1 MMNAAIIS
9 VITSLVVSGITF
21 IFGLKSG
28 KNQADREK
36 LQNLYK
42 EMYVGMRDVRK
53 ALCEDQPKKYENYDS
68 KTTGNRTQYLP
79 PVTKIFYEGNNV
91 FLNKRIAETSLT
103 LERRC
108 MTYGD
113 MFSKTSE
120 GIHEIIMDNL
130 NYFADGYTFEQLA
143 HQKGDKRKLVSS
155 NPNII
160 NSCILASYSMF
171 LTEKGRENL
180 IKLLSDPEKGV
191 RFEKTDR
198 GTILFSTTI
207 YPGGLNV
214 PCAEFIDRIMDRI
227 NPKQEQLKSQK
238 VKLIKEC
245 DKKIKKLARRAKEP
259 VSFFETIIG
268 AIADIFH

>member
-42 EMYVGMRDVRK
+42 EMYVGLRDIRK
-53 ALCEDQPKKYENYDS
+53 ALSEDTPKRYENYDS

-79 PVTKIFYEGNNV
+79 PVTKIFYDGNNV
-91 FLNKRIAETSLT
+91 FLNKRVAEDSLA

-113 MFSKTSE
+113 MFSKASE
-120 GIHEIIMDNL
+120 GIHEIILDNINL
-130 NYFADGYTFEQLA
+130 FTDGYKFESLRS
-143 HQKGDKRKLVSS
+143 QKDDKRKLVSC
-155 NPNII
+155 NPNGV
-160 NSCILASYSMF
+160 NSCFLISYSSF
-171 LTEKGRENL
+171 LTEDGRANL
-180 IKLLSDPEKGV
+180 EKLLSDPEKGV
-191 RFEKTDR
+191 TFEKTDR
-198 GTILFSTTI
+198 GTILYNTTI
-207 YPGGLNV
+207 YPGGLKV
-214 PCAEFIDRIMDRI
+214 SYTEFINCITEKTSL
-227 NPKQEQLKSQK
+227 KQEQLRSEKK
-238 VKLIKEC
+238 KLIKEC

-259 VSFFETIIG
+259 NSFLETVFG
-268 AIADIFH
+268 AITDIFH

>member
-42 EMYVGMRDVRK
+42 EMYVGLRDIRK
-53 ALCEDQPKKYENYDS
+53 ALSEDTPKRYENYDS

-91 FLNKRIAETSLT
+91 FLNKRVAEASLA

-113 MFSKTSE
+113 MFSKTS
-120 GIHEIIMDNL
+120 L
-130 NYFADGYTFEQLA
+130 KKEQLI
-143 HQKGDKRKLVSS
+143 S
-155 NPNII
+155 
-160 NSCILASYSMF
+160 
-171 LTEKGRENL
+171 EK
-180 IKLLSDPEKGV
+180 K
-191 RFEKTDR
+191 
-198 GTILFSTTI
+198 
-207 YPGGLNV
+207 
-214 PCAEFIDRIMDRI
+214 
-227 NPKQEQLKSQK
+227 
-238 VKLIKEC
+238 KLIKEC

-259 VSFFETIIG
+259 NSFFETVFG
-268 AIADIFH
+268 AITDIFH